1 MAADVN
7 LSSAERGDRLRFAM
21 VTLTLAIGL
30 LIALSEFAA
39 SPMWWAVVLVPLFLA
54 SLQIVQA
61 YTGICIYRARC
72 GTRMCAEG
80 LEPILDPRSRSAV
93 ESRARI
99 VLGTSAGMATSATV
113 LVVAV
118 AYLR

>member
-21 VTLTLAIGL
+21 VTLGVAIGL
-30 LIALSEFAA
+30 LITLSEVAA
-39 SPMWWAVVLVPLFLA
+39 SPIWWAVVLVPLFLA

-61 YTGICIYRARC
+61 YTGICIHRARC
-72 GTRMCAEG
+72 GTRMSAEG
-80 LEPILDPRSRSAV
+80 VEPILDPRTRCSV
-93 ESRARI
+93 EARARG
-99 VLGTSAGMATSATV
+99 VLRVAAGMATSATA